1 MDRRTYLS
9 ALALSVTSAGCV
21 ESVVGDDTSRPA
33 YLDEGP
39 IVYEREPL
47 QLRAP
52 TDTVRPGESIT
63 FEIRHTGD
71 SEEIGLGCN
80 VEWAIQKYEDDEW
93 KHAVWTDKRWSHLC
107 LTMIAPEK
115 TLTQTVP
122 LSGSALA
129 DDHGV
134 SDSEADITFRPGKHR
149 FVLTASNPQLA
160 VNFDVRPE

>member
-9 ALALSVTSAGCV
+9 ALALSTTSAGCV

-33 YLDEGP
+33 YLDKGP

-47 QLRAP
+47 KLRAP

-63 FEIRHTGD
+63 FEVHHTGN
-71 SEEIGLGCN
+71 SEDISLGCN
-80 VEWAIQKYEDDEW
+80 VPWAIQKYENEEW
-93 KHAVWTDKRWSHLC
+93 NHAVWTGGRWYQTC
-107 LTMIAPEK
+107 LTLLPPGE

-129 DDHGV
+129 DGHGV
-134 SDSEADITFRPGKHR
+134 SDSEADVTFQPGKHR
-149 FVLTASNPQLA
+149 FVLAGSDPPLA